1 MIRLIKIDDIPA
13 CAKIL
18 KEAYSRE
25 PYLEEFADNNAEKYL
40 LAKYAS
46 CGDSSFVIEENGEVI
61 AFILLSIS
69 FWGRGKQAIIEE
81 IVVDPKFQGKG
92 FGKQLM
98 EYSIEYFNSLG
109 VTSIMLWVKNNE
121 RLLNFYKK
129 NNFFIADDF
138 VVMFRN

>member
-1 MIRLIKIDDIPA
+1 MIRPIKLEDISA

-18 KEAYSRE
+18 EEAYSWE
-25 PYLEEFADNNAEKYL
+25 PYQEEFTDDNAEKYL
-40 LAKYAS
+40 LAKYSS
-46 CGDSSFVIEENGEVI
+46 CGGSSFVIEEDGEVI

-69 FWGRGKQAIIEE
+69 FWGKGKQAIIEE

-98 EYSIEYFNSLG
+98 EYSIDYFNSLG
-109 VTSIMLWVKNNE
+109 VNSVMLWVKNNE